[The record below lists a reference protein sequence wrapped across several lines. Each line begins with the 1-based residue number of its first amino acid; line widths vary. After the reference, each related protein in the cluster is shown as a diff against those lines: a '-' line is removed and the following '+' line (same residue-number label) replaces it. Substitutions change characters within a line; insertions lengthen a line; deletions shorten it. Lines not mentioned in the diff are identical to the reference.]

1 MLRRVFFHLSLMK
14 LTQRLVPPLLQWQKH
29 PDAREVHPDQ
39 QVRHALAAV
48 AGRASPE
55 ETPRHRHPERLRP
68 LEEELLRF
76 PLHPHPGEEV
86 RRQLLRLQVGPAL
99 LLLSGLL
106 CRYRPPVSRVTLVPL
121 QRGAEDPSRSSRRKL
136 KCRIFPDINTL
147 VCGRCRRNQ
156 SCVSRDKI
164 NWRCKRK
171 KSKFGFHI
179 YTLFSVIFG

>member
-1 MLRRVFFHLSLMK
+1 MK
-14 LTQRLVPPLLQWQKH
+14 PTQRLVPPLLQRQEH

-55 ETPRHRHPERLRP
+55 EAPRRRDPEGLRP
-68 LEEELLRF
+68 LEEEVLRL

-86 RRQLLRLQVGPAL
+86 PGQLLRLPAGPAL
-99 LLLSGLL
+99 VLLSGLL
-106 CRYRPPVSRVTLVPL
+106 RRYRATVSRVRFIRRFRQELNRFL
-121 QRGAEDPSRSSRRKL
+121 LSRRKL
-136 KCRIFPDINTL
+136 KCSISSDINTL

-171 KSKFGFHI
+171 KRKFG
-179 YTLFSVIFG
+179 LPSCACSRGSR